1 MTASYTF
8 ANTTNVALTKHF
20 QCVTVMVT
28 MYDQVNKEPRQT
40 DLETTGHEGKI
51 KIPQ

>member
-1 MTASYTF
+1 
-8 ANTTNVALTKHF
+8 
-20 QCVTVMVT
+20 MVT